1 MRKGERK
8 VCIDDDDC
16 YICILPLFL
25 LLGLRKETSQ
35 RQYLQKMDDVDDDK
49 TISMCWLYAGHIQN
63 EQINERINEGEEKAV
78 KKRKRRI
85 FHANQI
91 NDNLCM
97 YKYICMCVSVS
108 ITSRICIYQK
118 LILPFSSIYSINFT
132 LITNDLHICR
142 CFFLIFIFQYSF
154 FFFHFH
160 GLI

>member
-1 MRKGERK
+1 MRKRERK

-49 TISMCWLYAGHIQN
+49 TISICWLYAGHIQN

-97 YKYICMCVSVS
+97 YIYMCMCVSVYH
-108 ITSRICIYQK
+108 ITYLYISK
-118 LILPFSSIYSINFT
+118 AHSSI
-132 LITNDLHICR
+132 
-142 CFFLIFIFQYSF
+142 FFDILNQ
-154 FFFHFH
+154 FHTH
-160 GLI
+160 Y